1 MTIKIKIKRSEVSNS
16 VPATSELEVGE
27 ICMNIVDQKVYTRKS
42 DDSIVTVSET
52 ISGKS
57 ALGLVSTDTSSTAGP
72 EIDLFRNSFSPF
84 DSDELG
90 KIEWSG
96 ENDNGDKKVYAK
108 IQSKLVDASA
118 SSEDGE
124 LELHVIE
131 NGTITNV
138 ATLKSDGIH
147 FETGHGLH
155 FADGTSLTTSTGSG
169 GGSGMTDVVDDLTP
183 QLGGNLD
190 LQSYTL
196 STVSL
201 SNGSCYSNPNTIT
214 GDTTVTTGTLK
225 NMFMMGQITV
235 NDNCTLTIAGDGV
248 LQII

>member
-27 ICMNIVDQKVYTRKS
+27 ICMNIVDQKIYTRKS

-138 ATLKSDGIH
+138 
-147 FETGHGLH
+147 
-155 FADGTSLTTSTGSG
+155 STGSG

>member
-1 MTIKIKIKRSEVSNS
+1 MPDVVIPFIKYLWQNKYINITGTTT
-16 VPATSELEVGE
+16 ATSFYGDGSNLTG
-27 ICMNIVDQKVYTRKS
+27 I
-42 DDSIVTVSET
+42 
-52 ISGKS
+52 
-57 ALGLVSTDTSSTAGP
+57 AL
-72 EIDLFRNSFSPF
+72 
-84 DSDELG
+84 
-90 KIEWSG
+90 
-96 ENDNGDKKVYAK
+96 
-108 IQSKLVDASA
+108 
-118 SSEDGE
+118 
-124 LELHVIE
+124 
-131 NGTITNV
+131 
-138 ATLKSDGIH
+138 
-147 FETGHGLH
+147 
-155 FADGTSLTTSTGSG
+155 
-169 GGSGMTDVVDDLTP
+169 DVVNDTTP